1 MGVCGSK
8 VKGCVPVGL
17 HHHHHHHK
25 KHKDNINNNNNSE
38 IAPKINNNNNN
49 VRKKRR
55 RRIGRKSSNKGDSN
69 VNKYAGNRNNK
80 VDPAAISSNSL
91 DRRSYRNPTFL
102 HGNSDTWYDTP
113 DGTDSDGD
121 EDFYSTQDDIIS
133 QNGSV
138 SSSVTPRFS
147 DHVNGAPFY
156 SASNSLIKPSE
167 APPSSVDGTSTVYGN
182 GTHSLGVL
190 QNNCLPCLT
199 CTTSTDVKSK
209 SPCSSPP
216 SAKKKVT
223 SMLSFKWRESQSN
236 LSMFSPKAVLQRPIA
251 GSQVPC
257 CPIDKKMSDCWSP
270 LEPST
275 FKVRGH
281 NYMRDKKKENASNLA
296 AFYPIGMDVFLSPR
310 KIDHIARLLELP
322 TVETSGKVPSLLI
335 VNLQIPLYP
344 PALFQS
350 EYDGEGMSFVFYFKL
365 SENYEDLPLHFQEN
379 IRKMID
385 DEVERVKG
393 FPVDSIAPCRERLK
407 ILGRVTNLEDLQLS
421 TTEKKLMNAYNE
433 KPVLSRPQHEFYL
446 GENYFEIDLDM
457 HRFSYISRK
466 GFGAFQDRLKNCT
479 LDFGLTIQ
487 GTKAEELPECILCC
501 IHLKEINYNNYNLLG
516 H

>member
-8 VKGCVPVGL
+8 AKGCVGVGL
-17 HHHHHHHK
+17 GHK
-25 KHKDNINNNNNSE
+25 KRGDVADGE
-38 IAPKINNNNNN
+38 TTPKLQA
-49 VRKKRR
+49 RTHGRR
-55 RRIGRKSSNKGDSN
+55 RRRRLGRKSKTD
-69 VNKYAGNRNNK
+69 ATNRFSSRNK
-80 VDPAAISSNSL
+80 VDPSAVTSNSM
-91 DRRSYRNPTFL
+91 DRRSYRNPTFQ
-102 HGNSDTWYDTP
+102 GNSESWYDTTI
-113 DGTDSDGD
+113 GIDSDGD

-133 QNGSV
+133 QNGSI
-138 SSSVTPRFS
+138 SASVTPRFS
-147 DHVNGAPFY
+147 DHVNNATF
-156 SASNSLIKPSE
+156 SASDSLIKPSE
-167 APPSSVDGTSTVYGN
+167 VPPSSIDGASVVYDN
-182 GTHSLGVL
+182 GSQNFGIL
-190 QNNCLPCLT
+190 QNNCLPCLN

-223 SMLSFKWRESQSN
+223 SMLSFKWREGQSN
-236 LSMFSPKAVLQRPIA
+236 LSVFSPKAVLQRPTA

-257 CPIDKKMSDCWSP
+257 CPIEKKLSDSWSP

-281 NYMRDKKKENASNLA
+281 NYLRDKKKESAPNQA
-296 AFYPIGMDVFLSPR
+296 AFYPIGVDVFLSPR

-322 TVETSGKVPSLLI
+322 TIESSGKIPSLLV

-344 PALFQS
+344 PALFQH

-365 SENYEDLPLHFQEN
+365 SENYEELPLHFQEN

-385 DEVERVKG
+385 DEVERVRG
-393 FPVDSIAPCRERLK
+393 FPVDTIAPCRERLK
-407 ILGRVTNLEDLQLS
+407 ILGRITNLEDLHLS
-421 TTEKKLMNAYNE
+421 AAERKLMNAYNE

-466 GFGAFQDRLKNCT
+466 GFGAFQERLKHCN

-487 GTKAEELPECILCC
+487 GTKGEELPECILCC
-501 IHLKEINYNNYNLLG
+501 LHLKEIDYNNYSLLG
-516 H
+516 L

>member
-8 VKGCVPVGL
+8 AKGCVPVGL
-17 HHHHHHHK
+17 HRDKNKNDHDHETTSQ
-25 KHKDNINNNNNSE
+25 INGITNGR
-38 IAPKINNNNNN
+38 
-49 VRKKRR
+49 RKRRR
-55 RRIGRKSSNKGDSN
+55 RRIGRKSKND
-69 VNKYAGNRNNK
+69 VANKYSGSAAAVTNN
-80 VDPAAISSNSL
+80 SM
-91 DRRSYRNPTFL
+91 DRRSYRNPAFQ
-102 HGNSDTWYDTP
+102 GNSESWFDTP
-113 DGTDSDGD
+113 EGIDSDGD
-121 EDFYSTQDDIIS
+121 EDYYSTQDDNIS
-133 QNGSV
+133 QNGSI

-147 DHVNGAPFY
+147 DHVNGAALS
-156 SASNSLIKPSE
+156 SASNSLRRPSE
-167 APPSSVDGTSTVYGN
+167 VKASSIDGASTVYDDGSHN
-182 GTHSLGVL
+182 LGVL

-199 CTTSTDVKSK
+199 CITSTDVNNKSQ
-209 SPCSSPP
+209 CSSPP

-223 SMLSFKWRESQSN
+223 SMLSFKWRENPSN
-236 LSMFSPKAVLQRPIA
+236 ISIFSPKAVLRRPTA
-251 GSQVPC
+251 GSQVPR

-281 NYMRDKKKENASNLA
+281 NYLRDKKKENASNHA
-296 AFYPIGMDVFLSPR
+296 AFDPIGVDVFLSPR

-322 TVETSGKVPSLLI
+322 T
-335 VNLQIPLYP
+335 IPLYQ

-365 SENYEDLPLHFQEN
+365 SENYDELPLHFQEN

-393 FPVDSIAPCRERLK
+393 FPVDSIAPCRDRVK
-407 ILGRVTNLEDLQLS
+407 ILGRMTNLDDLQLS
-421 TTEKKLMNAYNE
+421 STEKKLMNAYNE

-466 GFGAFQDRLKNCT
+466 GFAAFQDRLKHCT

-487 GTKAEELPECILCC
+487 GTKVEELPECILCC
-501 IHLKEINYNNYNLLG
+501 LHLKEIDYNNYNLLG